1 MIDRTSEKQYLSHF
15 KEFGSGEESVYQ
27 TRALCQIADMLT
39 SIASDIRAI
48 RENADRKGE
57 ADD

>member
-39 SIASDIRAI
+39 AIAYDLHAI
-48 RENADRKGE
+48 RETNTRKEGTE
-57 ADD
+57 

>member
-39 SIASDIRAI
+39 SIAFDIRAI
-48 RENADRKGE
+48 RETNIRE
-57 ADD
+57 EESR

>member
-48 RENADRKGE
+48 RETNIRE
-57 ADD
+57 EESR

>member
-39 SIASDIRAI
+39 AIAYDLRAI
-48 RENADRKGE
+48 RETNTRKE
-57 ADD
+57 DTE